1 MRPLKK
7 LLYAPDKKITDQKMK
22 ESYDIIIVGSG
33 PAGLGAAFNLAENS
47 NKSILLLEK
56 AKMSSGGLRNDCKQN
71 YTFPVGF
78 SENHWDESNAESML
92 KIVAAHLNPQYVQQ
106 RNLEV
111 YVKRADNLGVK
122 LLDIKQA
129 HVGTD
134 KAKELI
140 RNLISQL
147 KSYGVTVAL
156 ETEMTDIDY
165 ADRTI
170 SLNNSNKIRFKDLIL
185 APGRSGYAWLQ
196 KIITKLNIKYLD
208 NIVDVGV
215 RLEAKEEYYQIVKD
229 YYDPKFIFP
238 TNVRT
243 FCTNSGSAYT
253 VKEKYENYYSVNGH
267 AYSKDKK
274 ANGLVNFAMLR
285 TITLTDPVVS
295 GHQFAEILGQM
306 AMQLSG
312 GQPMMQ
318 RIGDF
323 RLGVR
328 SKKETFNDDLYSFKP
343 TLSSATPGDLS
354 LAIPE
359 KIFRDIWRSM
369 KLLDTIVP
377 GILHPS
383 TIIYYPEIK
392 TYAIRPEFIDKHFC
406 VKENVYMIGDGAGT
420 SRGITGAWASG
431 IRAANGIL

>member
-1 MRPLKK
+1 MN
-7 LLYAPDKKITDQKMK
+7 D
-22 ESYDIIIVGSG
+22 SYDIIIIGSG
-33 PAGLGAAFNLAENS
+33 PAGLGAAFHLAENS
-47 NKSILLLEK
+47 DKSILLLEK
-56 AKMSSGGLRNDCKQN
+56 TKISSGGLRNDCKQN

-78 SENHWDESNAESML
+78 SQEQWDENEAESVL
-92 KIVAAHLNPQYVQQ
+92 KIVADHLKPEYVQQ
-106 RNLEV
+106 RNLGV
-111 YVKRADNLGVK
+111 YVKRAERLGVK
-122 LLDIKQA
+122 LLNIKQA

-134 KAKELI
+134 KAKVLI
-140 RNLISQL
+140 QNLISQL
-147 KSYGVTVAL
+147 ETRGVTVAL

-165 ADRTI
+165 DNKTI
-170 SLNNSNKIRFKDLIL
+170 YLNNSNKIKFKDLIL
-185 APGRSGYAWLQ
+185 APGRAGYTWLQ
-196 KIITKLNIKYLD
+196 KIMTKLNIHYSD

-215 RLEAKEEYYQIVKD
+215 RLETREEFYPIVKD

-238 TNVRT
+238 AKVRT
-243 FCTNSGSAYT
+243 FCTNSGSAYI
-253 VKEKYENYYSVNGH
+253 VKENYEKYYSVNGH
-267 AYSKDKK
+267 AYSSNKEP
-274 ANGLVNFAMLR
+274 NGLVNLAMLR

-323 RLGVR
+323 RLGLR
-328 SKKETFNDDLYSFKP
+328 SKRETFNDDLYSFKP
-343 TLSSATPGDLS
+343 TLSGATPGDLS
-354 LAIPE
+354 LAIPA
-359 KIFRDIWRSM
+359 KILRDIWRAM

-392 TYAIRPEFIDKHFC
+392 TYAIRPEFIDRHFC
-406 VKENVYMIGDGAGT
+406 VKENIYMIGDGAGT

-431 IRAANGIL
+431 IRVANGILKQ

>member
-1 MRPLKK
+1 
-7 LLYAPDKKITDQKMK
+7 MK
-22 ESYDIIIVGSG
+22 ENYDIIIIGSG
-33 PAGLGAAFNLAENS
+33 PAGLGAAFHLAENS
-47 NKSILLLEK
+47 HKSILLLEK
-56 AKMSSGGLRNDCKQN
+56 TKMSSGGLRNDCKQN

-78 SENHWDESNAESML
+78 SEEHWDESDAESML
-92 KIVAAHLNPQYVQQ
+92 KIVADHLKPEYFQQ
-106 RNLEV
+106 KNLEV
-111 YVKRADNLGVK
+111 YVKRAENLGVK
-122 LLDIKQA
+122 LLNIKQA

-140 RNLISQL
+140 KNLISQL
-147 KSYGVTVAL
+147 QSHGVTVAL

-165 ADRTI
+165 DNRTI
-170 SLNNSNKIRFKDLIL
+170 SLNNSNKVRFKDLIL
-185 APGRSGYAWLQ
+185 APGRAGYTWLQ
-196 KIITKLNIKYLD
+196 KIITKLNIDYLD

-215 RLEAKEEYYQIVKD
+215 RLEAKEEYYPIVKD

-238 TNVRT
+238 TRVRT
-243 FCTNSGSAYT
+243 FCTNSGSAYI
-253 VKEKYENYYSVNGH
+253 VKEKYDKYYSVNGH
-267 AYSKDKK
+267 AYSNEKK
-274 ANGLVNFAMLR
+274 SNGLVNFAMLR

-295 GHQFAEILGQM
+295 GHQFAEILGRM

-328 SKKETFNDDLYSFKP
+328 SKRETFNDDLYSFKP
-343 TLSSATPGDLS
+343 TLVSATPGDLS

-359 KIFRDIWRSM
+359 KILRDIWRSM

-392 TYAIRPEFIDKHFC
+392 TYAIRPVFIDKHFC
-406 VKENVYMIGDGAGT
+406 VKENIYMIGDGAGT

-431 IRAANGIL
+431 IRVANGILFTA

>member
-1 MRPLKK
+1 
-7 LLYAPDKKITDQKMK
+7 MK
-22 ESYDIIIVGSG
+22 ESYDIIIIGSG
-33 PAGLGAAFNLAENS
+33 PAGLGAAFHLAENS
-47 NKSILLLEK
+47 DKSILLLDK
-56 AKMSSGGLRNDCKQN
+56 TKMSSGGLRNDCKQN

-78 SENHWDESNAESML
+78 SQEHWDESDADSML
-92 KIVAAHLNPQYVQQ
+92 KIVADHLKPEYVQL
-106 RNLEV
+106 RNLGVYVRRAENLEV
-111 YVKRADNLGVK
+111 K
-122 LLDIKQA
+122 LLNVEQA

-140 RNLISQL
+140 QNLISQL

-165 ADRTI
+165 ENRTI
-170 SLNNSNKIRFKDLIL
+170 SLSNLNKIKFKDLIL
-185 APGRSGYAWLQ
+185 APGRAGYTWLQ
-196 KIITKLNIKYLD
+196 KIITKLNINYFD

-215 RLEAKEEYYQIVKD
+215 RIEAREEYYPIVKD

-238 TNVRT
+238 TKVRT
-243 FCTNSGSAYT
+243 FCSNSGSAYI
-253 VKEKYENYYSVNGH
+253 VKEKYEKYYSVNGH
-267 AYSKDKK
+267 AYSKDKGS
-274 ANGLVNFAMLR
+274 NGLVNFAMLR

-343 TLSSATPGDLS
+343 TLPSATPGDLS
-354 LAIPE
+354 LAIPS
-359 KIFRDIWRSM
+359 KILRDIWRSM

-392 TYAIRPEFIDKHFC
+392 TYAIRPEFIDKNFC
-406 VKENVYMIGDGAGT
+406 VKENIYMIGDGAGT

-431 IRAANGIL
+431 IRAANGILL

>member
-1 MRPLKK
+1 MNS
-7 LLYAPDKKITDQKMK
+7 
-22 ESYDIIIVGSG
+22 SYDVIIIGSG
-33 PAGLGAAFNLAENS
+33 PAGLGTAFHLVENS
-47 NKSILLLEK
+47 GKSVLLLEK
-56 AKMSSGGLRNDCKQN
+56 TKISSGGLRNDCKQN

-78 SENHWDESNAESML
+78 STEHWSKEEADTLLEKVAEHL
-92 KIVAAHLNPQYVQQ
+92 KPDYVQQ

-111 YVKRADNLGVK
+111 YIKRAENLGVK
-122 LLDIKQA
+122 LLNIKQA

-134 KAKELI
+134 KAKD
-140 RNLISQL
+140 LISKLIAQL
-147 KSYGVTVAL
+147 KDAGVTVAL
-156 ETEMTDIDY
+156 ETEMSDIDY
-165 ADRTI
+165 ENRTI
-170 SLNNSNKIRFKDLIL
+170 ILNNGDKVKFRDLVL
-185 APGRSGYAWLQ
+185 APGRAGYTWLQ
-196 KIITKLNIKYLD
+196 RIINSLNINYSD

-215 RLEAKEEYYQIVKD
+215 RIEAKEENYPIVRD

-238 TNVRT
+238 GRVRT
-243 FCTNSGSAYT
+243 FCTNSGSAYI
-253 VKEKYENYYSVNGH
+253 VKEKYEKYYSVNGH
-267 AYSKDKK
+267 AYSTDKEP
-274 ANGLVNFAMLR
+274 NGLINFAILR

-323 RLGVR
+323 RLGKR

-343 TLSSATPGDLS
+343 TLVNATPGDLS
-354 LAIPE
+354 LAIPS
-359 KIFRDIWRSM
+359 KILRDIWRAM
-369 KLLDTIVP
+369 KLLDTIIP

-392 TYAIRPEFIDKHFC
+392 TYAIRPDFVDKYFK
-406 VKENVYMIGDGAGT
+406 VKENIYMIGDGAGT

-431 IRAANGIL
+431 IRAAGGILLN